1 MFRKLVCAI
10 FVMTVTV
17 GFVLADEFSGVLTK
31 VDGAKITVQKMKKGA
46 EKGKQEKDGDPVV
59 LTVNS
64 DAVISKGKGA
74 KGGKFEATD
83 KIETGLKDEIFTKI
97 DEKKGVN
104 VRITA
109 EGDKVSQ
116 ILVITPKK
124 KAAN

>member
-1 MFRKLVCAI
+1 MIRKLVCAM

-17 GFVLADEFSGVLTK
+17 GFVFADEFSGVLTK
-31 VDGAKITVQKMKKGA
+31 VDGNKITVQKMKKGA
-46 EKGKQEKDGDPVV
+46 DKKAEKDGDPVV

-97 DEKKGVN
+97 DEKKGVP
-104 VRITA
+104 VRVTA
-109 EGDKVSQ
+109 EGEKVSQ
-116 ILVITPKK
+116 LLVITPKK

>member
-1 MFRKLVCAI
+1 
-10 FVMTVTV
+10 MTVTV
-17 GFVLADEFSGVLTK
+17 GFVLADEYSGVLKK
-31 VDGAKITVQKMKKGA
+31 VDGNKITVQKTKKVDKKN
-46 EKGKQEKDGDPVV
+46 ENDGDPVV

-83 KIETGLKDEIFTKI
+83 KIETGLKDDIFTKI

-109 EGDKVSQ
+109 DGDKVSQ
-116 ILVITPKK
+116 ILVIGGKK